1 MGYAGHPDTALDGLN
16 QYPWFDPNE
25 AAWPEWLF
33 RESRPMLTPED
44 LDRIRNDLPKFT
56 GFDADDAPLSIESD
70 EWLFPTRLLMV
81 DRWQEPLMQSG
92 EREPPAP
99 SRP

>member
-1 MGYAGHPDTALDGLN
+1 MGDAGHPDTALDGPN

-33 RESRPMLTPED
+33 RKSRPMLKPED
-44 LDRIRNDLPKFT
+44 VDRIRNDLFEVT
-56 GFDADDAPLSIESD
+56 RSDADDAPLSIGSD
-70 EWLFPTRLLMV
+70 EWLYPERLLIV
-81 DRWQEPLMQSG
+81 DRWQEPSMQSG
-92 EREPPAP
+92 DPQPPAQ